1 MIKLATLKDLYV
13 AQLQDLYSAETQLL
27 EALPKMA
34 EASSHNSLR
43 SGFEE
48 HLAQTQN
55 QVGRLIRIF
64 SDLGEQPGGHVCEA
78 MEGLVQES
86 EEVIRATGDA
96 TVKDAALIASAQRVE
111 HYEIAGYGTVR
122 SYAYHLGL
130 KKHASLLQESLDEEG
145 ETDKKLTMLAEGGV
159 LADGINEEAELVG
172 LAH

>member
-34 EASSHNSLR
+34 QASSHDNLKI
-43 SGFEE
+43 GFEE

-55 QVGRLIRIF
+55 QLGRLIRIF
-64 SDLGEQPGGHVCEA
+64 SDLGETPGGHTCEA
-78 MEGLVQES
+78 MQGLVQES
-86 EEVIRATGDA
+86 EELMKAQGDA
-96 TVKDAALIASAQRVE
+96 VVKDAALIASAQRVE

-130 KKHASLLQESLDEEG
+130 DKHARLLQETLDEEG
-145 ETDKKLTMLAEGGV
+145 AADKKLTLLAEGGV
-159 LADGINEEAELVG
+159 LADGINEEAEFVG
-172 LAH
+172 LAR